1 MTTRG
6 DAFRRLH
13 QEGIFTM
20 PNPWDVGSARLL
32 ESLGFS
38 ALATTSSGHAAT
50 LGRLDQH
57 VTRDELLIHAE
68 ALSAAVSVPLNV
80 DAEYCFA
87 DNVAG
92 VAETVL
98 LIGATGAAGCSIED
112 FNPTSL
118 AIDPMDLATERVAVA
133 ANAARQAGLVLT
145 ARAENHLRGVNDL
158 DNTIARLCAYR
169 DAGAEVVF
177 APGLSDLSEIGRVV
191 TELGIPLNVLLRA
204 NGPSVSAL
212 GAVGVRRVSTGG
224 SLSRASFGALKAAA
238 LELLQFGTATF
249 ARDAIP
255 SSELEVVFGQK
266 PGRSD

>member
-50 LGRLDQH
+50 LGRLDQQ

-118 AIDPMDLATERVAVA
+118 AIDPIDLATERVAVA

-145 ARAENHLRGVNDL
+145 ARAENHLHGVNDL

-177 APGLSDLSEIGRVV
+177 APGLPI
-191 TELGIPLNVLLRA
+191 
-204 NGPSVSAL
+204 
-212 GAVGVRRVSTGG
+212 
-224 SLSRASFGALKAAA
+224 
-238 LELLQFGTATF
+238 
-249 ARDAIP
+249 
-255 SSELEVVFGQK
+255 
-266 PGRSD
+266 